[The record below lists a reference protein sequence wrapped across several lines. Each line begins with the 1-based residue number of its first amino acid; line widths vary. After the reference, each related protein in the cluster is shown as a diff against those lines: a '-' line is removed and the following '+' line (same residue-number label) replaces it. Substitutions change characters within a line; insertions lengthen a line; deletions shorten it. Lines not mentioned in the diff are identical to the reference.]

1 MGLIEDLFN
10 NATSFAEGFGYFS
23 DREWRMLNEESEELI
38 LRLDNLLNNEEKLLF
53 KNILEIR
60 LRMSGLELDRMFVY
74 GFRMG
79 ARLVA
84 DIYNE
89 Y

>member
-1 MGLIEDLFN
+1 MIEDLFD
-10 NATSFAEGFGYFS
+10 NATSFAEGFGNPC
-23 DREWRMLNEESEELI
+23 DREWHIMDEKSEELF
-38 LRLDNLLNNEEKLLF
+38 LRLDNRLNDEEKLLF

-79 ARLVA
+79 AWLVA

>member
-10 NATSFAEGFGYFS
+10 NATSFTEGFGYFS

>member
-10 NATSFAEGFGYFS
+10 NATSFAEGFGYSS

>member
-10 NATSFAEGFGYFS
+10 NATSFTEGFGYPS

-79 ARLVA
+79 ARLIA